1 MEKSKEKYMEDA
13 RERYIVVKMDGTSE
27 TLVKRNFREVIDDV
41 GDDGVWQITK
51 LDFEE
56 IE

>member
-1 MEKSKEKYMEDA
+1 MDA
-13 RERYIVVKMDGTSE
+13 KERYIVVMMDGTSK
-27 TLVKRNFREVIDDV
+27 TLVGRNFKEVIEAV

-56 IE
+56 IMDGGQL

>member
-1 MEKSKEKYMEDA
+1 MKETVDA
-13 RERYIVVKMDGTSE
+13 RERYIVVMMNGTSM
-27 TLVKRNFREVIDDV
+27 TLVKRNFREVLDEVDD
-41 GDDGVWQITK
+41 DKVWQITK